1 MKTINFFNRE
11 KIKDQKKKNKK
22 IAPSF
27 GITSDQTSIKRYIR
41 KYELEQHYIPVEYK
55 E

>member
-1 MKTINFFNRE
+1 MKTINFYNRE
-11 KIKDQKKKNKK
+11 EIKDQKKKRQK
-22 IAPSF
+22 IVPSF
-27 GITSDQTSIKRYIR
+27 GITSDQASIKRYIS